1 MPAPVIYYIR
11 HGETS
16 WNAEGRLQGAQDI
29 PLNDLGRRQAAHAG
43 NVLADLFAR
52 DGRDKS
58 SLPFVASPLGRAR
71 TTMELVRGA
80 LKLPPDEY
88 ALDDRLREIGYGVWE
103 GSTLAEM
110 QAADPV
116 LFARRLTAKWTMAPE
131 GGETY
136 EAVQFRMRDWYDS
149 AGGGHRRGGPWRHRA
164 GADGGARHRD
174 AGQRRRPPDRA
185 GRGLRV
191 PRRRTCGNIVKGGP
205 SFRGAAKVEP
215 GISRFR
221 VWSFGPSRNDDW
233 QV

>member
-1 MPAPVIYYIR
+1 MSAPVIYYIR

-16 WNAEGRLQGAQDI
+16 WNAEGRLQGTRDV

-43 NVLADLFAR
+43 NVLADLLTR

-71 TTMELVRGA
+71 MTMELVRGA
-80 LKLPPDEY
+80 LKLAPDEY

-116 LFARRLTAKWTMAPE
+116 LYAKRLTAKWTMAPE

-136 EAVQFRMRDWYDS
+136 PQVQVRMRDWYEFR
-149 AGGGHRRGGPWRHRA
+149 AGRYRRRGPWRYRA

-174 AGQRRRPPDRA
+174 ADERRRPPDRA
-185 GRGLRV
+185 GRGVRV
-191 PRRRTCGNIVKGGP
+191 PRWGTAEV
-205 SFRGAAKVEP
+205 
-215 GISRFR
+215 
-221 VWSFGPSRNDDW
+221 
-233 QV
+233 